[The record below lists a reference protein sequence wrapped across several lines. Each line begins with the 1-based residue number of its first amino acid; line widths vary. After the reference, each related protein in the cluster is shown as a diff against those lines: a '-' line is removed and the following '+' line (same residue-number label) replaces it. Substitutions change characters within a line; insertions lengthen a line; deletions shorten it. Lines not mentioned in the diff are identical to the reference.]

1 MKKTHV
7 DSSLNTLPNIIT
19 VFHNDEF
26 GSLKTLENNGQPW
39 FLAKDVSHILGYKN
53 FSNTIESNIDEEDK
67 QIFSVWINGQIQ
79 QLAFIN
85 EIGLH
90 SLILKSSFKKSKEF
104 KSWITSSVSPTLRK
118 KETFDPMELLNNPD
132 LLLKVATKLK
142 NEQTARVK
150 AEEKIKLLMHQDKLF
165 TTTEIAKEI
174 NFSSA
179 IKLNN
184 LLEKMQIQYRCND
197 CWVPT
202 AKYASLG
209 YTSIKQSI
217 LENGDVVY
225 NRMWTTKGREFLLNL
240 FKETGLYN

>member
-1 MKKTHV
+1 MQKPLI
-7 DSSLNTLPNIIT
+7 DSSLNPIPNIIT
-19 VFHNDEF
+19 IFHNDEF
-26 GSLKTLENNGQPW
+26 GALKTLENNGQPW
-39 FLAKDVSHILGYKN
+39 FLAKDVACILGYE
-53 FSNTIESNIDEEDK
+53 SSTNTIEANVDEEDK
-67 QIFSVWINGQIQ
+67 RIFSVGINGQIQ
-79 QLAFIN
+79 KLTFIN
-85 EIGLH
+85 EVGLY
-90 SLILKSSFKKSKEF
+90 SLILKSSFPKAKEF
-104 KSWITSSVSPTLRK
+104 KSWITSSVTPNLRK

-150 AEEKIKLLMHQDKLF
+150 AEEKVKLLMHQDKLF